1 MRDVEEGVETGER
14 KGERLEMRG
23 LSTFSCINPNSLH
36 ASQDSL
42 CLSPSFPLFLCPS
55 SSLCQTDDRM
65 WREGLRR
72 RDAGRWRENR
82 FLDSM
87 GVLTFGD
94 DFCARLY
101 AWMCVLYELLVHF
114 MTRNMWMLV
123 HYSHVGSQNQGHG

>member
-1 MRDVEEGVETGER
+1 MNRLIDREREREREKGVETGER
-14 KGERLEMRG
+14 KGDRLEMRG
-23 LSTFSCINPNSLH
+23 LSTFSCISPNSLH

-42 CLSPSFPLFLCPS
+42 CLPPSFSLFLCPS

-82 FLDSM
+82 FLDNK

-94 DFCARLY
+94 GFYARLY
-101 AWMCVLYELLVHF
+101 AWMGVLYELLVHF
-114 MTRNMWMLV
+114 MTRNVWTPM
-123 HYSHVGSQNQGHG
+123 H